1 MPRPIQDLVDAIRR
15 RFTEWVDA
23 VEGAVSPAPEAI
35 PVPVGGRPGR
45 RRPRRPRR
53 E

>member
-23 VEGAVSPAPEAI
+23 VDEALAPSPE
-35 PVPVGGRPGR
+35 PVPVRVGPRAGR
-45 RRPRRPRR
+45 RRPRRPNRS
-53 E
+53 